1 MQGIRNITSYTV
13 EMLQGLAIILKSLWH
28 GTFEYFRD
36 VFKTSWKSTEDMFA
50 EFDRSAMELDVA
62 LVVVVVVVVD
72 SV

>member
-36 VFKTSWKSTEDMFA
+36 IFKTSWKSTEDMFR

-62 LVVVVVVVVD
+62 LAVVVVVVD